1 MINKFALF
9 AVSLLILSVMSC
21 DGDKKN
27 NKYLFETNFTE
38 TPLTLVAN
46 NYSNYSNKIKEDNRI
61 TLRTELPNR
70 IDDIFNIYKNA
81 IIDLERKKIYATSN
95 SDYNKY
101 VKEIQLEVIDS
112 LLIKE
117 VQVNLKYF
125 ELLEDLEYLNVQY
138 SKEYN
143 IPIDSFKSYYDLQ
156 HIVLGDEVL
165 KKIAELEKE
174 EIVRQ
179 ANLKKQRNIDAGIF
193 VGTTAIS
200 LLIPTGP
207 NTKISAMANSL
218 IAQVSNGF
226 KNAIQGKALQE
237 KASVL
242 TQKTWQMANKAQG
255 YELGSG
261 ANKLIYKQLSNPEK
275 RAKVKVDILSIAKT
289 QSTSFALSSAAT
301 NYNKI
306 TSRNEKIQHSK
317 EYFQVIDTELR
328 GKIGNFSD
336 GIMTVHFENIN
347 SIIKHNQ
354 QLIDSHTTSKSAAK
368 THL

>member
-1 MINKFALF
+1 MKNKFVFGALI
-9 AVSLLILSVMSC
+9 LLILFQISC
-21 DGDKKN
+21 SKDN
-27 NKYLFETNFTE
+27 QNEKYLFETNFTE
-38 TPLTLVAN
+38 TPLSLAAN
-46 NYSNYSNKIKEDNRI
+46 NYSTYSNKIKEDNRI

-101 VKEIQLEVIDS
+101 VKEIQLKVIDS

-165 KKIAELEKE
+165 KKIAELDKE

-207 NTKISAMANSL
+207 KTKMSVALNGV
-218 IAQVSNGF
+218 IAQIKNGF
-226 KNAIQGKALQE
+226 EDAIKGKALQIG
-237 KASVL
+237 APML
-242 TQKTWQMANKAQG
+242 TKKTWEMASKVQGSRLGSFANK
-255 YELGSG
+255 
-261 ANKLIYKQLSNPEK
+261 KLYVQIKNQEQ
-275 RAKVKVDILSIAKT
+275 RAKIKDDILSIAKT
-289 QSTSFALSSAAT
+289 KATNFGLTYAAT

-317 EYFQVIDTELR
+317 EYFQVIDNELR

-354 QLIDSHTTSKSAAK
+354 QLIDSHTTSKSATE